1 MQIIGHPDLH
11 SLQAT
16 VARVGSQ
23 NMLTTKPH
31 SVLGLFEKQTNGYS
45 RNSSHHRSKHLVTMR
60 RLALEALEG
69 GEGGALY
76 PFFSIFWSLVFVRH
90 SNHG

>member
-1 MQIIGHPDLH
+1 
-11 SLQAT
+11 
-16 VARVGSQ
+16 
-23 NMLTTKPH
+23 MLTANPH

-76 PFFSIFWSLVFVRH
+76 PFFSIFWVAGIRALLKPRLRTIARCTSLVFRLFLLQ
-90 SNHG
+90 